1 MPSIHTTKRKGN
13 ICLYRIHAWM
23 ITEVLFVITPN
34 WEKKVSINKWINKHI
49 VVYPN
54 LKILLS
60 NRNEWTTDTFNNVDE
75 PQNSYLNER
84 SRPPA
89 KKKTKKHKTVH
100 TGWIHTK
107 MKTKLWWQETDYW
120 SWAGMGVWT
129 AGEGREGDEETFK
142 GGKYVHNLFNM
153 MLSYVCVCENLLNSK
168 IWVYTVYLC

>member
-1 MPSIHTTKRKGN
+1 MPSIHTTKRRGN
-13 ICLYRIHAWM
+13 ICLYQIHAWM
-23 ITEVLFVITPN
+23 IVEVLFVITPN
-34 WEKKVSINKWINKHI
+34 WGKKVSINKRINKHI
-49 VVYPN
+49 VVYPH

-75 PQNSYLNER
+75 PQNSYFEWKK
-84 SRPPA
+84 SA
-89 KKKTKKHKTVH
+89 TCKKKNKTVH

-129 AGEGREGDEETFK
+129 AGEGKEGDEETFK
-142 GGKYVHNLFNM
+142 GGKYVHNLFDT
-153 MLSYVCVCENLLNSK
+153 MLSWVCVCENLLNSK